1 MKMSSSYEM
10 INKEFD
16 NQLFECSLLIISLLL
31 NQYKAKAIDITDF
44 KDHTA
49 NKISYIL
56 NNFDIIKDE
65 KEKTNI
71 EGLINECIA
80 INNSL

>member
-1 MKMSSSYEM
+1 MSSSYEM

-44 KDHTA
+44 KNHTT

-56 NNFDIIKDE
+56 NNFDIIKDQ
-65 KEKTNI
+65 KEKNTI
-71 EGLINECIA
+71 ENLINECIE
-80 INNSL
+80 INNTSQS

>member
-1 MKMSSSYEM
+1 MSSSYEI

-16 NQLFECSLLIISLLL
+16 DQIFECSLLIISLLL
-31 NQYKAKAIDITDF
+31 NQYKAKSISITDF
-44 KDHTA
+44 KSHTA

-71 EGLINECIA
+71 KNLINECNA